1 MEDGGSDWRDTVP
14 QVRIFGSPQQLEEA
28 GIIFVVNYFSSP
40 KKLMGFPGSSVV
52 KNPPANAGTGVQS
65 LGREDPLEKEM
76 ATHSSILAWKIPWT
90 EEPGGLQVQ
99 GIAKSQT

>member
-52 KNPPANAGTGVQS
+52 KICLPM
-65 LGREDPLEKEM
+65 EEM
-76 ATHSSILAWKIPWT
+76 
-90 EEPGGLQVQ
+90 
-99 GIAKSQT
+99 